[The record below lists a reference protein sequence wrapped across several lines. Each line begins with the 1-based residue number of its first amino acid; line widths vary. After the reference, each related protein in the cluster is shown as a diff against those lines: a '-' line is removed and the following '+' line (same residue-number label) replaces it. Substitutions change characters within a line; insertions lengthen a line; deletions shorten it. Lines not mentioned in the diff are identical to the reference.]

1 MSEPNIEELLQNL
14 MGSVGQ
20 GAKDAKLH
28 PWAHS
33 VTSEDLYQIA
43 RQQAYGLLQQPTLTA
58 EQVTLLTAISHILFT
73 EDNF

>member
-20 GAKDAKLH
+20 GAKDAKLN

-33 VTSEDLYQIA
+33 VTNEDLCQIA
-43 RQQAYGLLQQPTLTA
+43 RQHAYGLLQQPHLTA
-58 EQVTLLTAISHILFT
+58 EQITVLTAVSNILFAET
-73 EDNF
+73 GS